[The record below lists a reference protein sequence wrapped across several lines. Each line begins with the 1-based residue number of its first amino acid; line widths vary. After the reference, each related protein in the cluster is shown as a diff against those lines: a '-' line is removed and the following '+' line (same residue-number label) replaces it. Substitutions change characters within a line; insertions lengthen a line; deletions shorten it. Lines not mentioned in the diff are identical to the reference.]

1 MEALEIILSK
11 LGGIEKQLGINKPV
25 LNLEEVAILTGL
37 SESTIY
43 KYCFRKEIPHFK
55 IGRLNYFDRK
65 EIEDWMRQNRVKTVR
80 EIEEEAISNV
90 QINSK
95 GGDQ

>member
-1 MEALEIILSK
+1 METVDVILSK
-11 LGGIEKQLGINKPV
+11 LEGIEKQLGINKPV

-43 KYCFRKEIPHFK
+43 KYCFRKEIPYFK
-55 IGRLNYFDRK
+55 IGNLNYFDRK
-65 EIEDWMRQNRVKTVR
+65 EIEGWMKMNRVKTVR

-90 QINSK
+90 QIKSK